1 MKLTMDGQTADEMNG
16 YVRKDERKREIFFSA
31 RKKRIS
37 IAARDRFRLRQIE
50 LLKRM
55 LPR

>member
-16 YVRKDERKREIFFSA
+16 YVRKDERKCEIFFSA